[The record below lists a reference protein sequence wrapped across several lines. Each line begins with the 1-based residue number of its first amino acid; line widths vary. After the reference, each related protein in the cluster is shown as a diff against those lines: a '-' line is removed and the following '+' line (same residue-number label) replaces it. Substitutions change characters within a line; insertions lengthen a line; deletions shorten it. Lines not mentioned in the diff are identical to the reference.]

1 MCESEVYVK
10 NKGKLEK
17 IMDEVVFIDVKQN
30 KIFLSK
36 MFDESKEL
44 EGYKVISIDLL
55 NHKIILE
62 KT

>member
-10 NKGKLEK
+10 SKGKVEK

-44 EGYKVISIDLL
+44 EGYKIISIDLL